1 MVFSACLCAPDNVI
15 LGKRLRTKGSPAVGV
30 PRISRASTSAAS
42 FSDDKDNDDSREED
56 RGKVALDSSLQG
68 LLETRQILHPVR
80 CNDYNR
86 VEDRGK
92 AVLNSSLQGLQGR
105 GQG

>member
-56 RGKVALDSSLQG
+56 RGKAALDSSLLG
-68 LLETRQILHPVR
+68 LLETRQVLRPVSVR
-80 CNDYNR
+80 CNDGSR
-86 VEDRGK
+86 EEK
-92 AVLNSSLQGLQGR
+92 S
-105 GQG
+105 